1 MSSPFVDNY
10 EILIKMIDKVIEDN
24 KDINEDNDFQDN
36 LKKFVPKG

>member
-1 MSSPFVDNY
+1 
-10 EILIKMIDKVIEDN
+10 MIDKVIEDN